1 MEKEGEEMNAKTL
14 PFSELLKEEKD
25 LRDWFKEKWVDVS
38 RKDKDGKHP
47 PCGRDDA
54 DKSKRGYP
62 KCRPSK
68 KVSEKTQKTV
78 CALPRL

>member
-1 MEKEGEEMNAKTL
+1 MNAEAL

-54 DKSKRGYP
+54 DKSKRG
-62 KCRPSK
+62 
-68 KVSEKTQKTV
+68 
-78 CALPRL
+78 